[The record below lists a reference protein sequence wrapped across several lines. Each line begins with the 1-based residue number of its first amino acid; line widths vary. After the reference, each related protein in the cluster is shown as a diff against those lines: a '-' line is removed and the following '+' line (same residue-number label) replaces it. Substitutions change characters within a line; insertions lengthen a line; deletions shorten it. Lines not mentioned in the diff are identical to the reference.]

1 MKIAVYAISK
11 NEEQFVERFCKSC
24 EDADMVIIADTGS
37 TDRTV
42 EVAKECGAVV
52 HEIAIMPW
60 RFDKARDAALALVP
74 RDVDVCVSLD
84 LDEVLMSGWRQEL
97 ERVWEPGKTTRMRYK
112 FDWSMGVVFYSEK
125 IHARSG
131 YHWHHPC
138 HEYIRAD
145 KRTVESFATTDTLL
159 VQHLPDASK
168 SRGQYMDLLKM
179 SVEEDPHC
187 PRNAFYYAR
196 ELTYYERWEEAVK
209 ELQRYL
215 EMPNATW
222 DCERAYAMRL
232 IGVSMDKQGQDG
244 MYWFRLAC
252 ATAPYMREPWVEL
265 ADACYRRGNWEEC
278 YGAATSALKIKDRQ
292 LNYTVRPES
301 WGYKPHDLAAIAAY
315 RLGLKEKAIEHGQKA
330 LEFEPHNE
338 RLIKNMEYY
347 NGSN

>member
-11 NEEQFVERFCKSC
+11 NEEQFVERFCESAK
-24 EDADMVIIADTGS
+24 DADLVIIADTGS
-37 TDRTV
+37 TDKTAER
-42 EVAKECGAVV
+42 ARECGAVV

-74 RDVDVCVSLD
+74 RDVDVCISLD
-84 LDEVLMSGWRQEL
+84 LDEVLMPGWRQEL
-97 ERVWEPGKTTRMRYK
+97 ERVWKLGETTRMRYK

-125 IHARSG
+125 IHARGG

-145 KRTVESFATTDTLL
+145 KRTAESFATTDMLL
-159 VQHLPDASK
+159 VKHLPDPTK

-196 ELTYYERWEEAVK
+196 ELTYYERWEEAIK
-209 ELQRYL
+209 ELKRYL
-215 EMPNATW
+215 AMPTATW
-222 DCERAYAMRL
+222 ECERAYAMRL
-232 IGVSMDKQGQDG
+232 LGISMDKLGQDG
-244 MYWFRLAC
+244 MYWFRSAC
-252 ATAPYMREPWVEL
+252 AEAPYMREPWVEL

-278 YGAATSALKIKDRQ
+278 YGAATGALKITHRA

-301 WGYKPHDLAAIAAY
+301 WGPKPHDLAAIAAY
-315 RLGLKEKAIEHGQKA
+315 RLGLKEKAREHGARA
-330 LEFEPHNE
+330 LELSPHDG
-338 RLIKNMEYY
+338 RLLKNMEFY